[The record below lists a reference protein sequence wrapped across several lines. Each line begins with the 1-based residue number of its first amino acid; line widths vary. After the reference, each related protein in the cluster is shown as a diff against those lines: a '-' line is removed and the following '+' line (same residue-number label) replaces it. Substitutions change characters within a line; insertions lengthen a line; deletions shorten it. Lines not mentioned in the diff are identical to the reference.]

1 MYTHTHTHVKVC
13 LCFGAK
19 PWKRFKVTE
28 KSNKWKWCKVLLGH
42 SVFDMLI
49 SLCTIN
55 INSSTS
61 FAFSGYRIPLS
72 ECKYVQWVNILH
84 NHRFE
89 QDGQLTLK
97 REMCLS
103 FVFRE
108 YLRSFK
114 EQESK
119 QQLVLVSRD
128 KKWTIILHV
137 LDIWLIIYLE
147 PTCF

>member
-1 MYTHTHTHVKVC
+1 M
-13 LCFGAK
+13 
-19 PWKRFKVTE
+19 
-28 KSNKWKWCKVLLGH
+28 
-42 SVFDMLI
+42 
-49 SLCTIN
+49 IN

-72 ECKYVQWVNILH
+72 ECKYVQRVNILH

-89 QDGQLTLK
+89 QDGHLTLK

-103 FVFRE
+103 FVFGE

-119 QQLVLVSRD
+119 QQLVLFSVKGQKVND
-128 KKWTIILHV
+128 DL
-137 LDIWLIIYLE
+137 
-147 PTCF
+147 TCSLSGSIFT